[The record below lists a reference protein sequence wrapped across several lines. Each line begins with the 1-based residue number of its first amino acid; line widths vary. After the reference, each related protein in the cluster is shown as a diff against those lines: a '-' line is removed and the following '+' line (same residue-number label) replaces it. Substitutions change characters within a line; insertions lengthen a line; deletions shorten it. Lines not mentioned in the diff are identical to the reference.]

1 MKKGMFYLL
10 PLLALSQVAT
20 STPHPQVGERTVLVS
35 TGIERVREAPASARI
50 RVPKIT
56 PRVVIAKPVTARPPI
71 YGRNNR
77 ASSSRAG
84 LVRRN

>member
-35 TGIERVREAPASARI
+35 TGIERVRETPASARI
-50 RVPKIT
+50 RVPKVT
-56 PRVVIAKPVTARPPI
+56 PRVVITKPVTARPPRS
-71 YGRNNR
+71 GRNNR
-77 ASSSRAG
+77 VSSSRRI
-84 LVRRN
+84 LIRRN